1 MRVFLASIPLEGRKV
16 VVVGGGEPGAAKAR
30 LVSRTPA
37 ELVWYAPD
45 QVPPEAERPQGVA
58 PLPRWPAPAELDEAI
73 LVFLAVFDAP
83 ETAALAAEARARGAL
98 VNVVDRPA
106 LCDFHTPA
114 LVDRGEVVIGIATGG
129 SAPILARDLRARI
142 EAALPEGLEIL
153 AELAREIR
161 EVVKAQIA
169 DPLERRRYW
178 ERAFRGRAADL
189 AAAGEV
195 EAAREELRRL
205 MTSDAPAAVG
215 GVWLVQAPADPDLL
229 TLRALRILQ
238 NADLVV
244 HAPGTP
250 ADVVDCVRRDAR
262 RIEAGPEA
270 APALIAEAV
279 AQGLRVAR
287 LTPADPAPEA
297 AALNALGLDVHVGFR
312 S

>member
-30 LVSRTPA
+30 LIARTPA

-45 QVPPEAERPQGVA
+45 AVPPQAERPAGRS
-58 PLPRWPAPAELDEAI
+58 PLPRWPEPGELDGAI

-83 ETAALAAEARARGAL
+83 ETAALAAEARVRGAL
-98 VNVVDRPA
+98 VNVVDRPG

-142 EAALPEGLEIL
+142 EAVLPDGLEAL

-161 EVVKAQIA
+161 DVVKAKIA

-195 EAAREELRRL
+195 EAAREELHRL
-205 MTSDAPAAVG
+205 MAADAPAKG
-215 GVWLVQAPADPDLL
+215 GVWLVQAPAEADLL
-229 TLRALRILQ
+229 TLKALRILQ

-244 HAPGTP
+244 HDAGVSP
-250 ADVVDCVRRDAR
+250 AVIDCARRDAR
-262 RIEAGPEA
+262 RIEAGPDS
-270 APALIAEAV
+270 APIQIAEA
-279 AQGLRVAR
+279 AARGSRVAR
-287 LTPADPAPEA
+287 LTTADPAPET
-297 AALNALGLDVHVGFR
+297 AALKALGIEAYVTSR
-312 S
+312 P

>member
-30 LVSRTPA
+30 LIARSPA

-45 QVPPEAERPQGVA
+45 TVPPEAERPASLA
-58 PLPRWPAPAELDEAI
+58 PLPRWPQPGELDGAI

-83 ETAALAAEARARGAL
+83 ETVELAAEARARGAL

-142 EAALPEGLEIL
+142 EAALPDGLEAL

-161 EVVKAQIA
+161 DVVKARIA

-195 EAAREELRRL
+195 EAAREELHRL
-205 MTSDAPAAVG
+205 MAAEAPAEG

-229 TLRALRILQ
+229 TLKALRILQ
-238 NADLVV
+238 NADLIV
-244 HAPGTP
+244 HEAGVCP
-250 ADVVDCVRRDAR
+250 AVIDCARRDAR
-262 RIEAGPEA
+262 RIEAAPEA
-270 APALIAEAV
+270 APALIADEA
-279 AQGLRVAR
+279 ARGLRVAR
-287 LTPADPAPEA
+287 LTLKSPEAEA
-297 AALNALGLDVHVGFR
+297 AALRDLGIETQTAPR
-312 S
+312 P

>member
-30 LVSRTPA
+30 LIARTPA

-45 QVPPEAERPQGVA
+45 AVPPQAERPEGLT
-58 PLPRWPAPAELDEAI
+58 PLPRWPEPGELDGAI

-83 ETAALAAEARARGAL
+83 ETAALAVEARARGAL
-98 VNVVDRPA
+98 VNVVDRPS

-142 EAALPEGLEIL
+142 EAALPDGLEAL

-161 EVVKAQIA
+161 DVVKASIA

-195 EAAREELRRL
+195 EAARAELHRL
-205 MTSDAPAAVG
+205 MTSAEPVQG
-215 GVWLVQAPADPDLL
+215 GVWLVRAPADPDLL
-229 TLRALRILQ
+229 TLRALRVLQ

-244 HAPGTP
+244 YAPGTP
-250 ADVVDCVRRDAR
+250 ADVVDCARRDAR
-262 RIEAGPEA
+262 RIEADTDAAVSVIAEEA
-270 APALIAEAV
+270 AR
-279 AQGLRVAR
+279 GLRVAR
-287 LTPADPAPEA
+287 LSPADLAPEA
-297 AALNALGLDVHVGFR
+297 AALENAGIEARLA
-312 S
+312 

>member
-16 VVVGGGEPGAAKAR
+16 VVVGGGELGAAKAR
-30 LVSRTPA
+30 LVARTPA

-45 QVPPEAERPQGVA
+45 AVPPAAERPAGLS
-58 PLPRWPAPAELDEAI
+58 PLPRWPEPGELDGAI

-83 ETAALAAEARARGAL
+83 EAATLAAEARARGAL
-98 VNVVDRPA
+98 VNVVDQPA

-142 EAALPEGLEIL
+142 EAALPDGLEAL

-161 EVVKAQIA
+161 DVVKAKIA

-195 EAAREELRRL
+195 EAAREELHRL
-205 MTSDAPAAVG
+205 MATEEPAKG

-229 TLRALRILQ
+229 TLKALRILQ
-238 NADLVV
+238 NADVV
-244 HAPGTP
+244 VYEAGVSP
-250 ADVVDCVRRDAR
+250 AVIDCARRDAR
-262 RIEAGPEA
+262 RIEAAPEA
-270 APALIAEAV
+270 APALIADEA
-279 AQGLRVAR
+279 ARGLRVAR
-287 LTPADPAPEA
+287 LTLKSPEAEA
-297 AALNALGLDVHVGFR
+297 AALRDLGIETQTAHR
-312 S
+312 P

>member
-16 VVVGGGEPGAAKAR
+16 VVVGGGEMGAAKAR
-30 LVSRTPA
+30 LIARTPA
-37 ELVWYAPD
+37 EFVWYAPD
-45 QVPPEAERPQGVA
+45 ALPPEAERPAGLV
-58 PLPRWPAPAELDEAI
+58 PLPRWPEPAELDGAI

-83 ETAALAAEARARGAL
+83 EAVALAAEARARGAL

-142 EAALPEGLEIL
+142 EAALPDGLEAL
-153 AELAREIR
+153 AGLAREIR
-161 EVVKAQIA
+161 DRVKAEIA

-195 EAAREELRRL
+195 AAAREELHRL
-205 MTSDAPAAVG
+205 MAIDAPAQG
-215 GVWLVQAPADPDLL
+215 GVWLVQVPADPDLL
-229 TLRALRILQ
+229 TLKALRILQ
-238 NADLVV
+238 NADVVV
-244 HAPGTP
+244 HDPDAP
-250 ADVVDCVRRDAR
+250 AALVDCARRDAR
-262 RIEAGPEA
+262 RIA
-270 APALIAEAV
+270 APAGPTAVDRAAEAA

-287 LTPADPAPEA
+287 LSTADLAPEA
-297 AALNALGLDVHVGFR
+297 AALATRGVEAHAAPRG
-312 S
+312 

>member
-30 LVSRTPA
+30 LIARTPA

-58 PLPRWPAPAELDEAI
+58 PLPRWPTPAELDDAI

-83 ETAALAAEARARGAL
+83 ETAGLAAEARSRGAL
-98 VNVVDRPA
+98 VNVVDQPA

-142 EAALPEGLEIL
+142 EAALPEGLEML

-161 EVVKAQIA
+161 EVVKAKIA

-195 EAAREELRRL
+195 EAARDELQRL
-205 MTSDAPAAVG
+205 MTAEAPPAAG
-215 GVWLVQAPADPDLL
+215 GVWLVHAPADPDLL
-229 TLRALRILQ
+229 TLKALRILQ

-250 ADVVDCVRRDAR
+250 AAVVDCVRRDAR
-262 RIEAGPEA
+262 RIEASSDA
-270 APALIAEAV
+270 ALALIAEEA
-279 AQGLRVAR
+279 ARGLRVAR
-287 LTPADPAPEA
+287 LTPADPTPEA
-297 AALNALGLDVHVGFR
+297 AALSALGVEAHVGFR
-312 S
+312 L